1 MTDSGHDDQRLTEIV
16 AAMVRSAL
24 AREVENTA
32 LTTDANHDNQEEVDV
47 VSETYPQSK
56 HTGAAQPQDREE
68 SENRDNNSQQ

>member
-1 MTDSGHDDQRLTEIV
+1 MTVQGDDGQRLTEIV

-32 LTTDANHDNQEEVDV
+32 LTADANHDNQEEADV
-47 VSETYPQSK
+47 ISETYPQSN
-56 HTGAAQPQDREE
+56 HAGATQPQDREE

>member
-1 MTDSGHDDQRLTEIV
+1 MTVPGDDGQRLTEIV

-32 LTTDANHDNQEEVDV
+32 LTADANHDNQEEADV
-47 VSETYPQSK
+47 ISETYSQSK
-56 HTGAAQPQDREE
+56 HTGATQPQDREE

>member
-1 MTDSGHDDQRLTEIV
+1 MTVPGDDGQRLAEIV

-47 VSETYPQSK
+47 ISETYPQSK

>member
-1 MTDSGHDDQRLTEIV
+1 MTVPGDDGQRLTEIV

-32 LTTDANHDNQEEVDV
+32 LTTDANHDNLEEADV

>member
-1 MTDSGHDDQRLTEIV
+1 MTFPGDDGQRLAEIV

-47 VSETYPQSK
+47 ISETYPQSK
-56 HTGAAQPQDREE
+56 HAAAAQPQDREE

>member
-1 MTDSGHDDQRLTEIV
+1 MTVPGDDGQRLTEIV

-32 LTTDANHDNQEEVDV
+32 LTTDANHDKQKELDV
-47 VSETYPQSK
+47 ISETYPQSN
-56 HTGAAQPQDREE
+56 HAGATQPQDREE

>member
-1 MTDSGHDDQRLTEIV
+1 MTVPGDDSQRLTEIV

-24 AREVENTA
+24 AWEVENST

>member
-1 MTDSGHDDQRLTEIV
+1 MTVSGHDSQRLKEIV

-24 AREVENTA
+24 AWEVENTA

-47 VSETYPQSK
+47 ISETYSQSN
-56 HTGAAQPQDREE
+56 HAGAAQPQDREE